1 MKGNK
6 IGALE
11 RAPCPRNTKI
21 YIFDKFPTFPH
32 GFFSFFSRKTSISF
46 GRSYKSPFAFIK
58 MNVERA

>member
-32 GFFSFFSRKTSISF
+32 GFFFFFFPGKR
-46 GRSYKSPFAFIK
+46 RSPSEDLIK
-58 MNVERA
+58 VPLPSSK

>member
-32 GFFSFFSRKTSISF
+32 GFFFFFFQENVDLLRKIL
-46 GRSYKSPFAFIK
+46 
-58 MNVERA
+58 